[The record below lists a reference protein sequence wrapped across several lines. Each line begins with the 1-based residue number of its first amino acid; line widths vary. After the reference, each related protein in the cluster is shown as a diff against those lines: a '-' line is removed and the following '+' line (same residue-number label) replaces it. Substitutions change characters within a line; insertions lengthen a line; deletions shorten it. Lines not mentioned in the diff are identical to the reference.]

1 MTRIIL
7 GLVISCTL
15 LSFTPPEW
23 KSYRNI
29 DGMFKVL
36 TRGAFQQK
44 TIKAQTTIG
53 EITTKTF
60 IYQPEEQEEN
70 LVYMITYYDFPK
82 GSIHS
87 DSTELLKD
95 FFKNTIE
102 QSAESVNGKV
112 IYTNELEQQGY
123 RAWQWR
129 VNYQEGKVAIRTRS
143 FLINNR
149 FYSIQTVGLT
159 DAPSNNTA
167 DFFMNSL
174 KILGLE
180 EKY

>member
-1 MTRIIL
+1 MKHIFL
-7 GLVISCTL
+7 GLIFSTTL

-36 TRGAFQQK
+36 TRGAFQEK
-44 TIKAQTTIG
+44 TIKAQTSIG

-60 IYQPEEQEEN
+60 IYQPTEQEEN

-82 GSIHS
+82 HAVHS

-95 FFKNTIE
+95 FFKTTIE
-102 QSAESVNGKV
+102 QSAESVKGTV
-112 IYTNELEQQGY
+112 IYTNELEHQGY

-129 VNYQEGKVAIRTRS
+129 VNYAEGKVAIKTRA

-149 FYSIQTVGLT
+149 FYSVQTVSLT

-167 DFFMNSL
+167 DFFMNSF
-174 KILGLE
+174 KILGVE
-180 EKY
+180 ENY